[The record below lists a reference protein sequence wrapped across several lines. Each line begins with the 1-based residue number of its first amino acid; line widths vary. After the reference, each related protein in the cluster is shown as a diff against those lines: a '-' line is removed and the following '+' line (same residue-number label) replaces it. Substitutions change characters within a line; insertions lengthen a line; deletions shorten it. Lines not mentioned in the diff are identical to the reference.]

1 MGNWVDGVWAGRTLA
16 ISSIAQTVGGTLAD
30 QLFGA
35 ILTRHGENSTAGWVL
50 VFVLSGGSFLLCGL
64 GILFL
69 TRKSAVDAGFSP
81 PTPVE
86 RPSGSAHYLD
96 GKDWRLAAKTLS
108 RSARVWLSLA
118 GSVAFIYISNSFL
131 SYGTLYADKALGAD
145 ALQAATTRTL
155 AMVGFMVGGIG
166 GGLAVDYLNVWGQ
179 LWATL
184 FTWLLTAA
192 GMIILVV
199 LSYDGW
205 SGMSSDKGM
214 SVFGSLNLIVSIAI
228 EWHWDITMNCFF
240 ISYGGASYSGPLV
253 AVIDTISFLAGIPVS
268 FWFGHLLD
276 EASTATDHNVFCLAA
291 ALSGIAGVSFMLA
304 FAVVNLSHPREP
316 QPPDAEGE
324 MQVVSES
331 RP

>member
-1 MGNWVDGVWAGRTLA
+1 
-16 ISSIAQTVGGTLAD
+16 
-30 QLFGA
+30 
-35 ILTRHGENSTAGWVL
+35 
-50 VFVLSGGSFLLCGL
+50 LLCGL